1 MINWTLYK
9 RGIQGSWKMLL
20 IFAAVITMYFAVIV
34 SMFDPALGSALN
46 EFAKAMPELMAI
58 VGMNPA
64 SAELVSF
71 MEAYLYGF
79 IMLVFP
85 MLFCILSANKL
96 IARHVDRGSMTYLL
110 SAPVK
115 RETVAF
121 TQMKVMVTGL
131 FALVLYA
138 TMLGIVNCEI
148 SFPGE
153 LDIGKFI
160 LLNIGVLCLQLFIS
174 GICFLCSCI
183 FNDSKYAVGVG
194 AGIPALGFIVQMMA
208 NAGKDLEN
216 AKYATFFTLF
226 NSDGIIA
233 GEPSAIWGMV
243 VLFAGAVALF
253 GTAIVV
259 FSKKDLHI

>member
-20 IFAAVITMYFAVIV
+20 IFAAVITLYFTVIIT
-34 SMFDPALGSALN
+34 MFDPALGSALN

-58 VGMNPA
+58 VGMTPA

-71 MEAYLYGF
+71 LEAYLYGF

-96 IARHVDRGSMTYLL
+96 IVRHVDRGSMTYLL

-121 TQMKVMVTGL
+121 TQMKVMATGL
-131 FALVLYA
+131 FALVFYA
-138 TMLGIVNCEI
+138 TVLGIVNCEI

-153 LDIGKFI
+153 LDIGKFM
-160 LLNIGVLCLQLFIS
+160 LLNAGVLCLQLFIG

-183 FNDSKYAVGVG
+183 FNESKYAVGVG
-194 AGIPALGFIVQMMA
+194 AGIPTLGFILQMMA
-208 NAGKDLEN
+208 NSGKALEN
-216 AKYATFFTLF
+216 VKYATFFTLF
-226 NSDGIIA
+226 NSEGIIA
-233 GEPSAIWGMV
+233 GEPRAIWG
-243 VLFAGAVALF
+243 LLALLIGAMLLYSA
-253 GTAIVV
+253 AIVV

>member
-9 RGIQGSWKMLL
+9 RGIGGSWKMLL
-20 IFAAVITMYFAVIV
+20 IFAAVITMYFTVII
-34 SMFDPALGSALN
+34 SMFDPAFGSALN
-46 EFAKAMPELMAI
+46 ELAKAMPELMAI

-71 MEAYLYGF
+71 LEAYLYGF
-79 IMLVFP
+79 IMLIFP

-96 IARHVDRGSMTYLL
+96 IVRHVDRGSMTYLL

-121 TQMKVMVTGL
+121 TQMQVMVTGL
-131 FALVLYA
+131 FALVFYSTL
-138 TMLGIVNCEI
+138 LGVVNCEI
-148 SFPGE
+148 SFPGK

-160 LLNIGVLCLQLFIS
+160 LLNIGTLCLQLFIG
-174 GICFLCSCI
+174 GICFLSSCV

-194 AGIPALGFIVQMMA
+194 AGIPALGFIIQMMA
-208 NAGKDLEN
+208 NAGKELEN

-226 NSDGIIA
+226 DSDGIIA
-233 GEPSAIWGMV
+233 GKSGAFLGISILFIGAI
-243 VLFAGAVALF
+243 VLFS
-253 GTAIVV
+253 TAIVV

>member
-9 RGIQGSWKMLL
+9 RGILGSWKLL
-20 IFAAVITMYFAVIV
+20 IVFAAVITMYFTIII
-34 SMFDPALGSALN
+34 SMFDPSLGSALD

-64 SAELVSF
+64 SAELISF
-71 MEAYLYGF
+71 LEAYLHGF

-85 MLFCILSANKL
+85 MLFCIISAHRL

-121 TQMKVMVTGL
+121 TQMNVMVTGL
-131 FALVLYA
+131 ILLMLYA
-138 TMLGIVNCEI
+138 ALLGIVNCEI

-160 LLNIGVLCLQLFIS
+160 LLNVGALCLQLFIG
-174 GICFLCSCI
+174 GICFLCSCV
-183 FNDSKYAVGVG
+183 FNDSRYAVGAG
-194 AGIPALGFIVQMMA
+194 AGIPALGFLIQMIS
-208 NAGKDLEN
+208 NAGEKTEN

-226 NSDGIIA
+226 DSDGIIA
-233 GEPSAIWGMV
+233 GEPGAFWGMA
-243 VLFAGAVALF
+243 VLFAGAILLYLSAV
-253 GTAIVV
+253 VV

>member
-1 MINWTLYK
+1 MINRTLYK
-9 RGIQGSWKMLL
+9 RGMQGSWKMLL
-20 IFAAVITMYFAVIV
+20 IFAAVITMYFTVIV

-46 EFAKAMPELMAI
+46 EFAKAMPELMAV

-121 TQMKVMVTGL
+121 TQMSVMVTGL
-131 FALVLYA
+131 FTLVLYA
-138 TMLGIVNCEI
+138 TVLGIVNCEI

-153 LDIGKFI
+153 LDIGKFV
-160 LLNIGVLCLQLFIS
+160 LLNVGALCLQLFIG
-174 GICFLCSCI
+174 GICFLSSCI
-183 FNDSKYAVGVG
+183 FNDSKNAVGVG
-194 AGIPALGFIVQMMA
+194 AGIVVLGFVIQMMA
-208 NAGKDLEN
+208 NAGEKLEN

-226 NSDGIIA
+226 DSDGIIA
-233 GEPSAIWGMV
+233 GEAGAIWGTV

-253 GTAIVV
+253 GTAIAV

>member
-9 RGIQGSWKMLL
+9 RGIHGSLKMLL
-20 IFAAVITMYFAVIV
+20 IFTAVITMYFTVII

-64 SAELVSF
+64 SADLVSF

-85 MLFCILSANKL
+85 MLFCILSANRL

-121 TQMKVMVTGL
+121 TQMIVMVTGL
-131 FALVLYA
+131 FLLVLYS
-138 TMLGIVNCEI
+138 TILGIVNCEI

-160 LLNIGVLCLQLFIS
+160 LLNVGVLCLQLFIG

-194 AGIPALGFIVQMMA
+194 ARIPVLEFIIQMMA
-208 NAGKDLEN
+208 NAGEKLEN

-233 GEPSAIWGMV
+233 GEPGAIWGMV
-243 VLFAGAVALF
+243 ILFAGAVALF
-253 GTAIVV
+253 GAAIVI

>member
-9 RGIQGSWKMLL
+9 RGIQGSWRMII
-20 IFAAVITMYFAVIV
+20 IFAAVITMYFTIII

-46 EFAKAMPELMAI
+46 EFAKAMPELMAM

-71 MEAYLYGF
+71 LEAYLYGF

-96 IARHVDRGSMTYLL
+96 ISRHVDRGSMTYLL

-115 RETVAF
+115 RETVTF

-131 FALVLYA
+131 FTLVLYA
-138 TMLGIVNCEI
+138 TLLGIINCEI

-160 LLNIGVLCLQLFIS
+160 LLNVGVLCLQLFIG

-194 AGIPALGFIVQMMA
+194 AGIPALGFIIQMLA
-208 NAGKDLEN
+208 NAGKELEN
-216 AKYATFFTLF
+216 VKYATFFTLF
-226 NSDGIIA
+226 DSNGIIA
-233 GEPSAIWGMV
+233 GESGAILGMF
-243 VLFAGAVALF
+243 VLFAGAIVLF
-253 GTAIVV
+253 STAIVI

>member
-20 IFAAVITMYFAVIV
+20 IFAAVITMYFTVII

-46 EFAKAMPELMAI
+46 EFAKVMPELMAI
-58 VGMNPA
+58 VGMTPA
-64 SAELVSF
+64 SAELISF
-71 MEAYLYGF
+71 LEAYLYGF

-85 MLFCILSANKL
+85 MLFSILSANKL
-96 IARHVDRGSMTYLL
+96 IVRHIDRGSMTYLL

-121 TQMKVMVTGL
+121 TQMKVMTTGL
-131 FALVLYA
+131 FVLVLYA
-138 TMLGIVNCEI
+138 TLLGIVNCEI

-153 LDIGKFI
+153 LDIRKFI
-160 LLNIGVLCLQLFIS
+160 LLNMGVLCLQLFIG

-194 AGIPALGFIVQMMA
+194 AGIPVLGFIIQMMA
-208 NAGKDLEN
+208 NAGKELEN

-226 NSDGIIA
+226 DSEGIIA
-233 GEPSAIWGMV
+233 GEPGAIWGI
-243 VLFAGAVALF
+243 LALF
-253 GTAIVV
+253 IGAIILFSAAIII

>member
-1 MINWTLYK
+1 MINWSLYK

-20 IFAAVITMYFAVIV
+20 IFTAVITMYFTVII
-34 SMFDPALGSALN
+34 SMFDPALGSALD

-71 MEAYLYGF
+71 LEAYLYGF

-96 IARHVDRGSMTYLL
+96 TTRHVDRGSMTYLL
-110 SAPVK
+110 AAPVK
-115 RETVAF
+115 RETVVF

-131 FALVLYA
+131 FALIVYA
-138 TMLGIVNCEI
+138 TLLGIVTCEI

-153 LDIGKFI
+153 LDIGRFV
-160 LLNIGVLCLQLFIS
+160 LLNIGTLCLQLFIG

-194 AGIPALGFIVQMMA
+194 AGIPVLGFIIQMMA
-208 NAGKDLEN
+208 NAGKELEN
-216 AKYATFFTLF
+216 AKYATFYTLF
-226 NSDGIIA
+226 DSNGIVA
-233 GEPSAIWGMV
+233 GESGAVWGML
-243 VLFAGAVALF
+243 VLFAGAIVLF
-253 GTAIVV
+253 SIAILV
-259 FSKKDLHI
+259 FSKKDMHI

>member
-9 RGIQGSWKMLL
+9 RGVQGSLRMLI
-20 IFAAVITMYFAVIV
+20 IFAAVITMYFTVII
-34 SMFDPALGSALN
+34 SMFDPALGSALD
-46 EFAKAMPELMAI
+46 EFAKAMPELMAM

-71 MEAYLYGF
+71 LEAYLYGF

-85 MLFCILSANKL
+85 MIFSMLSANKL

-110 SAPVK
+110 AAPVK
-115 RETVAF
+115 RETVVF
-121 TQMKVMVTGL
+121 TQMKVMGTGI
-131 FALVLYA
+131 FVLVLYA
-138 TMLGIVNCEI
+138 TLLGIVNCEI

-160 LLNIGVLCLQLFIS
+160 LLNAGVLCLHLFIG

-194 AGIPALGFIVQMMA
+194 AGIPALGFILQMMA
-208 NAGKDLEN
+208 NAGKELEN
-216 AKYATFFTLF
+216 VKYATFFTLF
-226 NSDGIIA
+226 DSDGIIA
-233 GEPSAIWGMV
+233 GEPGGVWGMLA
-243 VLFAGAVALF
+243 LFAGAIVLF
-253 GTAIVV
+253 SSAIVI

>member
-1 MINWTLYK
+1 MINWILYK

-20 IFAAVITMYFAVIV
+20 IFAAVITMYFTVII
-34 SMFDPALGSALN
+34 SMFDPALGSVLN
-46 EFAKAMPELMAI
+46 EFAKAMPELMDI

-85 MLFCILSANKL
+85 MLFSILSANKL
-96 IARHVDRGSMTYLL
+96 IARHVDRGSMTFLL

-115 RETVAF
+115 RETVAI

-131 FALVLYA
+131 FVLVLYA
-138 TMLGIVNCEI
+138 TLLGIINCEI

-160 LLNIGVLCLQLFIS
+160 LLNIGALCLHLFIG

-194 AGIPALGFIVQMMA
+194 AGIPVLGFIIQMMA
-208 NAGKDLEN
+208 NAGEKLEN
-216 AKYATFFTLF
+216 AKFATFFTLF
-226 NSDGIIA
+226 DSKGIIA
-233 GEPSAIWGMV
+233 GEAGSIWGMV
-243 VLFAGAVALF
+243 VLFAGAIVLF
-253 GTAIVV
+253 GAAIVI

>member
-9 RGIQGSWKMLL
+9 RGMQGIWKMLL
-20 IFAAVITMYFAVIV
+20 IFAAVITMYFTIII

-64 SAELVSF
+64 SAELASF
-71 MEAYLYGF
+71 LEAYLYGF

-85 MLFCILSANKL
+85 MLYCILSASML
-96 IARHVDRGSMTYLL
+96 IVRHIDQGSMTYLL

-131 FALVLYA
+131 FALIFYA
-138 TMLGIVNCEI
+138 TVLGIVDCEI

-160 LLNIGVLCLQLFIS
+160 LLNVGALCLHLFIG

-183 FNDSKYAVGVG
+183 FNDSKYALGVG
-194 AGIPALGFIVQMMA
+194 AGIPALGFIIQMMA
-208 NAGKDLEN
+208 NAGKELEN

-226 NSDGIIA
+226 DSDGIIA
-233 GEPSAIWGMV
+233 GEQGAYWGMFALFV
-243 VLFAGAVALF
+243 GAIVLFS
-253 GTAIVV
+253 TAIVV

>member
-1 MINWTLYK
+1 MMNWTLYK
-9 RGIQGSWKMLL
+9 RGIQETWRML
-20 IFAAVITMYFAVIV
+20 IIIAAVITMYFTIII

-71 MEAYLYGF
+71 LEAYLYGF

-115 RETVAF
+115 RETIAF
-121 TQMKVMVTGL
+121 TQMKVMATGI
-131 FALVLYA
+131 FTLVFYA
-138 TMLGIVNCEI
+138 TLLGIVNCEI

-160 LLNIGVLCLQLFIS
+160 LLNVGALCLQLFIG

-183 FNDSKYAVGVG
+183 FNDSKYALGIG
-194 AGIPALGFIVQMMA
+194 AGIPTLGFILQMMA
-208 NAGKDLEN
+208 NAGKELEN
-216 AKYATFFTLF
+216 IKYTTFFTLF
-226 NSDGIIA
+226 DSDGLIA
-233 GEPSAIWGMV
+233 GEPGAIWGIF
-243 VLFAGAVALF
+243 VLFSGAIVLF
-253 GTAIVV
+253 STAILI

>member
-9 RGIQGSWKMLL
+9 RGVQGSLRMLI
-20 IFAAVITMYFAVIV
+20 IFAAVITMYFTVII
-34 SMFDPALGSALN
+34 SMFDPALGSALD
-46 EFAKAMPELMAI
+46 EFAKAMPELMAM

-71 MEAYLYGF
+71 LEAYLYGF

-85 MLFCILSANKL
+85 MIFSILSANKL

-110 SAPVK
+110 AAPVK
-115 RETVAF
+115 RQTVVF
-121 TQMKVMVTGL
+121 TQMKVMGTGI
-131 FALVLYA
+131 FVLVLYA
-138 TMLGIVNCEI
+138 TLLGIVNCEI

-160 LLNIGVLCLQLFIS
+160 LLNAGVLCLHLFIG

-194 AGIPALGFIVQMMA
+194 AGIPALGFILQMMA
-208 NAGKDLEN
+208 NAGKELEN
-216 AKYATFFTLF
+216 VKYATFFTLF
-226 NSDGIIA
+226 DSDGIIA
-233 GEPSAIWGMV
+233 GELGGVWGMLA
-243 VLFAGAVALF
+243 LFAGAIVLF
-253 GTAIVV
+253 SSAIVI

>member
-1 MINWTLYK
+1 
-9 RGIQGSWKMLL
+9 
-20 IFAAVITMYFAVIV
+20 
-34 SMFDPALGSALN
+34 MFDPALGSALN

-64 SAELVSF
+64 SAGLVSF
-71 MEAYLYGF
+71 LEAYLYGF

-110 SAPVK
+110 AAPV
-115 RETVAF
+115 RRGTIAF
-121 TQMKVMVTGL
+121 TQMKVMATGL

-138 TMLGIVNCEI
+138 TILGIINCEI
-148 SFPGE
+148 SFPGK
-153 LDIGKFI
+153 LDIGRFI
-160 LLNIGVLCLQLFIS
+160 LLNIGALCLQLFIG

-183 FNDSKYAVGVG
+183 FNDSKYAVGLG
-194 AGIPALGFIVQMMA
+194 AGIPALGFIIQMMA
-208 NAGKDLEN
+208 NAGKELEN

-226 NSDGIIA
+226 DSDGIVT
-233 GEPSAIWGMV
+233 GEPGAIWGMFS
-243 VLFAGAVALF
+243 LFAGAIILF
-253 GTAIVV
+253 STAIVI

>member
-9 RGIQGSWKMLL
+9 RGIKGSWKMIL
-20 IFAAVITMYFAVIV
+20 IFAAVITMYFTVII
-34 SMFDPALGSALN
+34 SMFDPALGSVLD

-58 VGMNPA
+58 VGMTPA

-85 MLFCILSANKL
+85 MVFCILSAHKL
-96 IARHVDRGSMTYLL
+96 ISRHVDRGSMTYLL
-110 SAPVK
+110 SAPVR

-131 FALVLYA
+131 FMLVLYA
-138 TMLGIVNCEI
+138 TLLGIVDCEI
-148 SFPGE
+148 SFPSE
-153 LDIGKFI
+153 LDTGKFI
-160 LLNIGVLCLQLFIS
+160 LLNVGVFCLQLFVG

-183 FNDSKYAVGVG
+183 FDDSKYAVGVG
-194 AGIPALGFIVQMMA
+194 AGIPALEFIIQMMA
-208 NAGKDLEN
+208 NAGEKLEG

-226 NSDGIIA
+226 DSDGIIA
-233 GEPSAIWGMV
+233 GETGAIWGIV
-243 VLFAGAVALF
+243 ALFVGAIVLFAVAI
-253 GTAIVV
+253 AV